1 MNPAEIR
8 FCLGGILTMKRRVV
22 ANIAA
27 CASLVCALSFW
38 LDAQTLP
45 SKKDAKG
52 ILQNASEGADLWASD
67 SVPFHLLASVHYELG
82 DQPSDGTYDLLWRSP
97 DQYREY
103 FEMRTA
109 KEMEIASGGKLYI
122 LRNTQTLTAP
132 LWSTRRNL
140 RSIKNYF
147 LRQKVKRVHT
157 LQINGI
163 KATCIDFESEFAE
176 RQDCFDSTTNQAVSV
191 SFVWKPPYGGNSAWV
206 KAELSSFTSLGKK
219 RYPLRI
225 MAKELDEKLDVM
237 ITTFEQP
244 ESISED
250 LFVSPADAQI
260 FDWCPN
266 PSASGHIEFPSGTVG
281 QMAAPGATFPYYVLV
296 GRDGH
301 VKRSAAMRSAGPQVD
316 HKMATW
322 LQMAK
327 FPVRSC
333 GGNPVE
339 YETVMVAPLSIR
351 FP

>member
-1 MNPAEIR
+1 
-8 FCLGGILTMKRRVV
+8 MKRRIV

-27 CASLVCALSFW
+27 CGSLVCALSCW
-38 LDAQTLP
+38 LNAQTLP
-45 SKKDAKG
+45 TKKDAEA

-82 DQPSDGTYDLLWRSP
+82 GQPSDGTYDLLWQSP

-109 KEMEIASGGKLYI
+109 KEMEIASGGKLSI
-122 LRNTQTLTAP
+122 LRNTPTLTVP
-132 LWSTRRNL
+132 LWSTRSHL
-140 RSIKNYF
+140 RFIRNYF
-147 LRQKVKRVHT
+147 LRQKVRRVRT
-157 LQINGI
+157 VQVNGME
-163 KATCIDFESEFAE
+163 ATCVDSESAYAE

-191 SFVWKPPYGGNSAWV
+191 SFVEKLPYGPNSVWG
-206 KAELSSFTSLGKK
+206 KTELSSFTSLGKK

-225 MAKELDEKLDVM
+225 MAKELDEKLDVT

-244 ESISED
+244 GPISED
-250 LFVSPADAQI
+250 LFVSPADAQV

-266 PSASGHIEFPSGTVG
+266 PTTSGHREFPPGAVG
-281 QMAAPGATFPYYVLV
+281 RMDAPGGNFPYYVLV

-301 VKRSAAMRSAGPQVD
+301 VKKSAPMRSAGSVVD

-327 FPVRSC
+327 FPVQSC
-333 GGNPVE
+333 GGTPVE
-339 YETVMVAPLSIR
+339 YETVMVAPLEIR
-351 FP
+351 LR